1 MSPTGGKLAGV
12 RPDDLAAI
20 AGVRSEMISIGPE
33 SASRKAVKRAGLAMR
48 DIDVVEINEAFGS
61 HAVASICQLEMR
73 MVKVNIGGGISIGHP
88 LSATGVRNTAR
99 AAQIMK
105 REGKLFALA
114 TQYFGGGQGIATVIE
129 AVRLPGKMT

>member
-1 MSPTGGKLAGV
+1 
-12 RPDDLAAI
+12 
-20 AGVRSEMISIGPE
+20 MIGIGPE

-48 DIDVVEINEAFGS
+48 DMDVVEINEAFGS

-73 MVKVNIGGGISIGHP
+73 MAKVNIGGGISIGHP
-88 LSATGVRNTAR
+88 LSATGARNTAR

-105 REGKLFALA
+105 REGKHFALA

-129 AVRLPGKMT
+129 AVRLTGKMT